1 MIFNIDIIKIFLQG
15 IIQRMNVND
24 VERNVQI
31 SRQNI
36 SYYDK
41 IAGNYD
47 AILNDD
53 GNNKIIREIVAAR
66 FSFLVKDG
74 WVLDFGGGTGRDLGW
89 LIQHP
94 YQILF
99 CEPSVGMREIA
110 FNRITNEFPGAMITF
125 FDDDKSDFRNWNN
138 IYPFERKVDAVI
150 ANFAVINCI
159 PDIQLL
165 FDKLALSI
173 KPGGTVLALLL
184 DNSLMKRLRSNLKG
198 TLKSFFT
205 GNPISILINYNEKQQ
220 LVFIHTTM
228 KIRKAVKNKFDFIHM
243 ERFRQFGFCLIH
255 LRRK

>member
-1 MIFNIDIIKIFLQG
+1 MTESE
-15 IIQRMNVND
+15 R
-24 VERNVQI
+24 ERNIQI

-41 IAGNYD
+41 IAENYD

-53 GNNKIIREIVAAR
+53 VSNIIIRNTVAGR
-66 FSFLVKDG
+66 FSSLVKNG
-74 WVLDFGGGTGRDLGW
+74 CVLDFGGGTGGDLGW
-89 LIQHP
+89 LIQHQ

-110 FNRITNEFPGAMITF
+110 IHRVTNEFPGAMITF
-125 FDDDKSDFRNWNN
+125 FDNDKSDFRNWNN
-138 IYPFERKVDAVI
+138 VYPFEQKVDAVI

-159 PDIQLL
+159 PDMQLL

-184 DNSLMKRLRSNLKG
+184 DNSLLKRLKSNLKG
-198 TLKSFFT
+198 TIKSFFT
-205 GNPISILINYNEKQQ
+205 GNPISIFINYNDKQQ
-220 LVFIHTTM
+220 LVFIHTTL
-228 KIRKAVKNKFDFIHM
+228 KIRKAVKNKFDFIHID
-243 ERFRQFGFCLIH
+243 RLRQFGFCLIH

>member
-1 MIFNIDIIKIFLQG
+1 MT
-15 IIQRMNVND
+15 
-24 VERNVQI
+24 ERERVKNVQI

-41 IAGNYD
+41 IAENYD

-66 FSFLVKDG
+66 FSFLVKNG

-89 LIQHP
+89 LIQHQ

-99 CEPSVGMREIA
+99 CEPSVGMREFAI
-110 FNRITNEFPGAMITF
+110 NRITNEFPDARITF

-138 IYPFERKVDAVI
+138 IYPFDRKVDAVI

-184 DNSLMKRLRSNLKG
+184 ENSLLRRLRSNLKG
-198 TLKSFFT
+198 TIKSFFT
-205 GNPISILINYNEKQQ
+205 GSPISIYINYNNKQQ
-220 LVFIHTTM
+220 MVFIHTTI
-228 KIRKAVKNKFDFIHM
+228 KIRKAVKNKFDFIHI
-243 ERFRQFGFCLIH
+243 ERLRHFGFCLIH

>member
-1 MIFNIDIIKIFLQG
+1 MTESE
-15 IIQRMNVND
+15 R
-24 VERNVQI
+24 ERNVQI

-41 IAGNYD
+41 IAENYD

-53 GNNKIIREIVAAR
+53 VNNIIIRNTVAGR
-66 FSFLVKDG
+66 FSSLVKNG
-74 WVLDFGGGTGRDLGW
+74 SVLDFGGGTGRDLGW

-110 FNRITNEFPGAMITF
+110 INRITNEFPGAMITF

-138 IYPFERKVDAVI
+138 AYPFERKVDAVI

-184 DNSLMKRLRSNLKG
+184 DNSLLKRLRADLKG
-198 TLKSFFT
+198 TIKSFFT
-205 GNPISILINYNEKQQ
+205 GNPISIFINYNDKQQ
-220 LVFIHTTM
+220 MVFIHTTV
-228 KIRKAVKNKFDFIHM
+228 KIRKAVKDKFDFIHID
-243 ERFRQFGFCLIH
+243 RIRQFGFCLIH

>member
-1 MIFNIDIIKIFLQG
+1 MTESE
-15 IIQRMNVND
+15 R
-24 VERNVQI
+24 ERNVQI

-41 IAGNYD
+41 IAEKYD

-53 GNNKIIREIVAAR
+53 VNNKIIRETVADR
-66 FSFLVKDG
+66 FSSLVKNG
-74 WVLDFGGGTGRDLGW
+74 WVLDFGGGTGRDLSW
-89 LIQHP
+89 LINHQ

-110 FNRITNEFPGAMITF
+110 INRISNEFPGAKITF
-125 FDDDKSDFRNWNN
+125 FDDDKSDFRNWND
-138 IYPFERKVDAVI
+138 IFPFERKVDAVI

-165 FDKLALSI
+165 FDKLALSL

-184 DNSLMKRLRSNLKG
+184 DNSFLKRLRSNLKG
-198 TLKSFFT
+198 TIKSFFT
-205 GNPISILINYNEKQQ
+205 GNPVSIFINYNDRQQ
-220 LVFIHTTM
+220 LVYIHTTM
-228 KIRKAVKNKFDFIHM
+228 KIRKAMKNKFDFIHI
-243 ERFRQFGFCLIH
+243 ERLKQFGFCLIH